1 VTVYAD
7 DVPVGFEVPSFGRTI
22 TREMALTHG
31 APMKNFH
38 TVVEDAQAMGFPDVV
53 IAGPMF
59 VCFYSEM
66 FTRFFGAGWVSGG
79 RLDFKLY
86 KPVFANQ
93 TLTARAVVSDH
104 ELLEEGVRVV
114 LEVWCEREE
123 DGIRTNGG
131 TASVLLQ
138 ALPPLR
144 AR

>member
-1 VTVYAD
+1 MTVCAD
-7 DVPVGFEVPSFGRTI
+7 DVPVGFEVPSFGRRI

-38 TVVEDAQAMGFPDVV
+38 TVVEDAQALGFPDVV

-66 FTRFFGAGWVSGG
+66 FTRFFGGDWVSGG

-104 ELLEEGVRVV
+104 EPLEEGVRVV

-131 TASVLLQ
+131 TASVLLRSE
-138 ALPPLR
+138 A
-144 AR
+144 